1 MVKKTKAQCTT
12 SSIYPPQWSSGS
24 RFRYRKSIFDG
35 LYIMCGFLHY
45 HKYTMPAGLGKD
57 GPEFK
62 IMLTDGNDK
71 PLAFLHQDGN
81 GVLTLLAAKCSETFD
96 LLTVNCDLEKEFK
109 RYPKYKEY

>member
-1 MVKKTKAQCTT
+1 MEKKIKPQGT
-12 SSIYPPQWSSGS
+12 SSCNNPKWPRWRFGSNFSNRVHTLCGYP
-24 RFRYRKSIFDG
+24 
-35 LYIMCGFLHY
+35 HY
-45 HKYTMPAGLGKD
+45 HKYIMPAWLGKD

-71 PLAFLHQDGN
+71 PLAFLQQDGN